1 MKTRNLLAV
10 LASAFMLTA
19 CNNESPDTYP
29 NWYPDSYIIG
39 FEGVENLDASA
50 LHLKFFNLE
59 NKTMDIAVAGKQEL
73 PTTLSIIGNITD
85 NATTKVDFLA
95 KEGTE
100 QATAY
105 KEKTAALNDVSFKG
119 FDSMFSRD
127 YVFTFNGRSPVLDES
142 VVEISVTCDKTI
154 GAVQAGKKLNDILMI
169 FYEDQLAVVSSGYR
183 NYAGAD
189 AYKVSGT
196 TKFPYALRGCKLSE
210 FNSAEHPFISNT
222 FLIYAENLPLAS
234 EDYTF
239 TITVKTKEGTSL
251 QKDATLEAL

>member
-39 FEGVENLDASA
+39 FEGVGNLDASA

-95 KEGTE
+95 KDGTE
-100 QATAY
+100 QAAAY
-105 KEKTAALNDVSFKG
+105 KKRPQH
-119 FDSMFSRD
+119 SMMSRSRD
-127 YVFTFNGRSPVLDES
+127 STPCFPEIMSSPSMVEAPYWMKVSWRFPSPVIKPSEL
-142 VVEISVTCDKTI
+142 
-154 GAVQAGKKLNDILMI
+154 
-169 FYEDQLAVVSSGYR
+169 FRLAK
-183 NYAGAD
+183 N
-189 AYKVSGT
+189 
-196 TKFPYALRGCKLSE
+196 
-210 FNSAEHPFISNT
+210 
-222 FLIYAENLPLAS
+222 
-234 EDYTF
+234 
-239 TITVKTKEGTSL
+239 
-251 QKDATLEAL
+251 